1 MLATPE
7 EFEEIINDAL
17 DELPESFARAMD
29 NLVVLAR
36 DFNPDDPTMLGLFE
50 GVPRTEQHANHTGYL
65 PEAIF
70 IYKDAHEAV
79 CGSVEELREQV
90 RITVFHEVG
99 HYFGIDEEGL
109 HALGWG

>member
-1 MLATPE
+1 M
-7 EFEEIINDAL
+7 INDAL
-17 DELPESFARAMD
+17 DELPDAFARAMT

-50 GVPRTEQHANHTGYL
+50 GVPRTDQYSNHSGFL

-79 CGSVEELREQV
+79 CSSVEEMREQV

-99 HYFGIDEEGL
+99 HYFGFEEDQL
-109 HALGWG
+109 HELGWG